1 MLRVLLVD
9 DERPA
14 RNRLAQLLAAEPG
27 VEIVGE
33 AEDGEQAL
41 ERIAALA
48 PDVVLLDIQM
58 PGCGGLEVAA
68 SLAAG
73 GPRVVFCTAFDEHAV
88 DAFELNAVDYLLKPV
103 SRARLAAALA
113 RVRATASPAADA
125 PARLAPA
132 TGYPARFLGRRGPR
146 FHVVG
151 AADVVFFSSEEGQ
164 TRLQARELHYWMQP
178 TLADLERR
186 LDPARF
192 FRVSRA
198 AIVNLDAVREVAP
211 REGGHGEAT
220 LSNGMTI
227 GVSRR
232 RMADLMGRLG
242 A

>member
-1 MLRVLLVD
+1 MMRVLVVD

-14 RNRLAQLLAAEPG
+14 RHRLAQMLAAEPD
-27 VEIVGE
+27 VEVVGE

-41 ERIAALA
+41 ERIAELR

-58 PGCGGLEVAA
+58 PGCSGLEVAA
-68 SLAAG
+68 SLSAAR
-73 GPRVVFCTAFDEHAV
+73 PQIVFCTAFDEHAV
-88 DAFELNAVDYLLKPV
+88 DAFELHAVDYLLKPV
-103 SRARLAAALA
+103 NRARLARAIE
-113 RVRATASPAADA
+113 RVRGAAAAGDA
-125 PARLAPA
+125 VSRLAPDA
-132 TGYPARFLGRRGPR
+132 GYPARFLGRRGAR
-146 FHVVG
+146 YHVIA
-151 AADVVFFSSEEGQ
+151 AADVVFFSSEEGE

-178 TLADLERR
+178 TLADLEVR

-211 REGGHGEAT
+211 REGGHGEAM
-220 LSNGMTI
+220 LANGMTI

-232 RMADLMGRLG
+232 RMPELMRRLG